1 LLSLDGKDLMS
12 ESPLPHF
19 AAPQWASPETA
30 PYSYNAEVIQR
41 LRAQVLRIVVLA
53 VAVVAILGLAAVWVT
68 TVAGSWA
75 VLIGACLLVCG
86 VIAAAVAATRA
97 GSAVHMLGARL
108 QTQTVEQR
116 PPASALAPVPAQ
128 PAHSMFGEDPDQRR
142 EVFSKLARRLQSL
155 VNRAILKVDT
165 LEREIE
171 DPELLKGLFEIDH
184 LDTLVRRQAEN
195 LAVLGGD
202 SPQRRSNTPVPVYAV
217 LRSAVAEIEHYK
229 QVTIVAPEDSSLHG
243 HFVAEIIHLLA
254 ELLENATTFTPDA
267 RKVTVNAQRVT
278 AGLAIE
284 VQDRGLGM
292 PTEER
297 HRFNR
302 LLDGTATIDLGEL
315 LQGGR
320 IGLAVVKELARR
332 HDIRVQLQPNIFGG
346 TDAVVVLPDT
356 LLSDAQQNA
365 GASQRAVT
373 SDGREPVT
381 AAQPVAA
388 AAMASSVPSAPS
400 PSGRHGLFDAPP
412 PPETY
417 SGAVARNQL
426 PVRRPG
432 TTAFT
437 PATPVAPRGESGE
450 TTGSPDQV
458 PPPLPQRRGSYL
470 ADELRQPP
478 PLTTPLVGHDVGLMA
493 NIQRGFERAQ
503 DARETGEESSQS
515 QHGTTQ
521 GESTE
526 WPRKI

>member
-1 LLSLDGKDLMS
+1 
-12 ESPLPHF
+12 
-19 AAPQWASPETA
+19 
-30 PYSYNAEVIQR
+30 
-41 LRAQVLRIVVLA
+41 VLRIVVLA
-53 VAVVAILGLAAVWVT
+53 VAIVAVLGLAAVWIT

-75 VLIGACLLVCG
+75 VLIGACLLLCG
-86 VIAAAVAATRA
+86 IVVAAVGATRA
-97 GSAVHMLGARL
+97 GSAVYAQGIRL

-116 PPASALAPVPAQ
+116 PPAPVPAQ
-128 PAHSMFGEDPDQRR
+128 PAHSMFSDDPDQRR

-155 VNRAILKVDT
+155 VNRAILKVDI

-202 SPQRRSNTPVPVYAV
+202 APQRRSNTPVPVYAV

-302 LLDGTATIDLGEL
+302 LLDGSAAIDLGEL

-346 TDAVVVLPDT
+346 TDAVIVLPDT
-356 LLSDAQQNA
+356 LLSDAQANS
-365 GASQRAVT
+365 G
-373 SDGREPVT
+373 GREQLVAA

-388 AAMASSVPSAPS
+388 AAPAMAAPGPS
-400 PSGRHGLFDAPP
+400 PIGRHGLAGASAAPP
-412 PPETY
+412 AETY
-417 SGAVARNQL
+417 SGVLPTRDQL

-437 PATPVAPRGESGE
+437 PATPVAGGGESGE

-503 DARETGEESSQS
+503 DARDTAEESPQS